1 MDFRVVHIIR
11 SSTVHFLGNLDWRK
25 YGPEQDVCQNDRGD
39 PPKRKTAF
47 FQIFTDAI
55 CCNFAVTVQIGAIW
69 RNLPFLTS
77 RGIFGRPTI
86 VNTIFR
92 IEFRVYREIFS
103 LLGAIRVKKWR
114 RNGNAFPQKKTD
126 LPIICLPWH
135 FRGSGHTKTYFGNK
149 ISGLPWK
156 YQPPRCTICLT

>member
-1 MDFRVVHIIR
+1 MLAYKKGGTAFTLLFYLPC
-11 SSTVHFLGNLDWRK
+11 TVHFLGNLDSRK
-25 YGPEQDVCQNDRGD
+25 YRPEQDVCQNDRGD

-55 CCNFAVTVQIGAIW
+55 SRNFAVTVQIGAIW

-103 LLGAIRVKKWR
+103 LLGAIRVKKMTSKR
-114 RNGNAFPQKKTD
+114 QRIPAKKD
-126 LPIICLPWH
+126 GFANYLPSLAL
-135 FRGSGHTKTYFGNK
+135 SGVGPYWNIFSK
-149 ISGLPWK
+149 
-156 YQPPRCTICLT
+156 